1 MELDYARNV
10 LSHKGEVMKQGD
22 KLLQELKD
30 KAQLRDRIRKLAW
43 LLTRPLYEE
52 NLLYWAIYFKEN
64 RN

>member
-1 MELDYARNV
+1 
-10 LSHKGEVMKQGD
+10 MKKEGD
-22 KLLQELKD
+22 KLLQDLKD

-52 NLLYWAIYFKEN
+52 NLLYWGIYFKEN